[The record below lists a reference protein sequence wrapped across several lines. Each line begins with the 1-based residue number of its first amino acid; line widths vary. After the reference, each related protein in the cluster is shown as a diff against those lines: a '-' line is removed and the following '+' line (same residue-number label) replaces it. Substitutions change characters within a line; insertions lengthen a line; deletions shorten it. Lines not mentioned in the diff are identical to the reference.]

1 MSFVCDVPAI
11 FNNTTRIHNIIG
23 NTTINNNLEINQ
35 QLNAN
40 NIYVDNSLI
49 VQNLD
54 LYKKVIDLSNSGPGI
69 FKESGNIY
77 YYDSTSLGIGTSD
90 VSENYALTI
99 SGGLYLRGESSLNYI
114 KPTWL
119 SDTSNNLYIEDIN
132 TLGIGTKYSDLSLN
146 NQLDVSGNVYFRNN
160 LIVDNTFTLNGI
172 NVYNKLNESNI
183 DSSTDLSVNH
193 LDVSGTLN
201 VNSMNIHQKILDL
214 SNNGSL
220 SEGSIVNMSF
230 KNYDKFI
237 TSNTGGW
244 NDIDNDLSTG
254 YVVSLTPSSA
264 NSKLLIQCHMHI
276 SVDNNDDSR
285 WWGAKLYRKIGTG
298 DWSEVTGAT
307 NNQTTD
313 RPSGTGCFMTSHHQ
327 QGQDTFI
334 QNLSNSYVDDAYDN
348 TSIHY
353 YTIYWKCRIGA
364 DDANKTIHMNRADSS
379 TDAFRSL
386 PISSLVL
393 SEIYYP

>member
-1 MSFVCDVPAI
+1 MSFVSDIPVT
-11 FNNTTRIHNIIG
+11 FNENTEFNTITGNITMNG
-23 NTTINNNLEINQ
+23 NLVINQ
-35 QLNAN
+35 DLSSNKIFIDN
-40 NIYVDNSLI
+40 NLI
-49 VQNLD
+49 VQNLNIYEKIVG
-54 LYKKVIDLSNSGPGI
+54 LTERGVGI
-69 FKESGNIY
+69 FKELNNIQYYNSGTI
-77 YYDSTSLGIGTSD
+77 GIGTSD

-99 SGGLYLRGESSLNYI
+99 SGGLYLTGDSMYIHDTPYWLFDSS
-114 KPTWL
+114 K
-119 SDTSNNLYIEDIN
+119 NLYVENIN
-132 TLGIGTKYSDLSLN
+132 TLGIGRNYFDLSLN

-160 LIVDNTFTLNGI
+160 LVIDNQLILNGI
-172 NVYNKLNESNI
+172 NVYSKLNETI
-183 DSSTDLSVNH
+183 DSTT
-193 LDVSGTLN
+193 DVSMNNLDLTGTLN
-201 VNSMNIHQKILDL
+201 VNSMNIYEKILDL
-214 SNNGSL
+214 SNNATSN
-220 SEGSIVNMSF
+220 EGSIVNVSYR
-230 KNYDKFI
+230 NYDKFI

-244 NDIDNDLSTG
+244 NDIDSDLSTG
-254 YVVSLTPSSA
+254 YVVSLTPTSS
-264 NSKLLIQCHMHI
+264 NSKLLIHCHMHI

-393 SEIYYP
+393 KEIYYP